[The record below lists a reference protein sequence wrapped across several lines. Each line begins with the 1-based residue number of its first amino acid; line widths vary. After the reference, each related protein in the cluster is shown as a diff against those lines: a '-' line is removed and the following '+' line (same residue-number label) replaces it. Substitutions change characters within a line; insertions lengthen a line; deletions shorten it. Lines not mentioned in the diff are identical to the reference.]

1 MRIRGLCDYPSM
13 ALNDGEMENPK
24 DYRVKLQQH
33 FTFKG
38 IKTNNK
44 AKSEYQYRKRKI
56 LMLHYF
62 TIGHKVGVDNQTC

>member
-1 MRIRGLCDYPSM
+1 MIIQVWTLKDEG
-13 ALNDGEMENPK
+13 DGKPLLI
-24 DYRVKLQQH
+24 VKLQQH

-38 IKTNNK
+38 IKTNIK
-44 AKSEYQYRKRKI
+44 AKSDYQYRKRKI